1 MSSSW
6 SPPTTPKVHALEAD
20 RRARTL
26 CADIAASQAISAVC
40 LLFTYVAFK
49 EPNRKTTNV
58 PLKAKLVSLDPI
70 GTCLILASMTCLVLA
85 LQWGG
90 AVLPWNDSRVWGT
103 LLGFGLL
110 LVLFLLLQVRQ
121 KEK

>member
-1 MSSSW
+1 MS
-6 SPPTTPKVHALEAD
+6 
-20 RRARTL
+20 
-26 CADIAASQAISAVC
+26 AIC

-49 EPNRKTTNV
+49 EPSRETTNV

>member
-1 MSSSW
+1 MYAYILS
-6 SPPTTPKVHALEAD
+6 
-20 RRARTL
+20 
-26 CADIAASQAISAVC
+26 SQAISAVC
-40 LLFTYVAFK
+40 LLFTYVAFQ
-49 EPNRKTTNV
+49 EPNRETTNIS
-58 PLKAKLVSLDPI
+58 LKEKLSSLDPL

>member
-1 MSSSW
+1 MLGANVAG
-6 SPPTTPKVHALEAD
+6 P
-20 RRARTL
+20 
-26 CADIAASQAISAVC
+26 QAISALC
-40 LLFTYVAFK
+40 LVFTYVGFQEPAREHTNITLK
-49 EPNRKTTNV
+49 E
-58 PLKAKLVSLDPI
+58 KLLSLDPI

-110 LVLFLLLQVRQ
+110 LILFLFLQVRQ
-121 KEK
+121 NERYHWKSLALHPAFFLRLSHG